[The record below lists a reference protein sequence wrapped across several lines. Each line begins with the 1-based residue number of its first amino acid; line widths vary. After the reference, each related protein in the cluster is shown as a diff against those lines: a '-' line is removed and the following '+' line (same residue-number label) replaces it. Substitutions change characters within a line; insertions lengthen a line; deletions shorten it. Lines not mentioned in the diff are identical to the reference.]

1 MPQAVHV
8 VCPHCDATNR
18 VPRERLGQGAKCGV
32 CHRPL
37 FEGRPLPLDDAARFA
52 KHAERSEI
60 PLLIDFWAAWCGPCK
75 AMAPEFEKAAAAIE
89 PEARLVKVNV
99 DEEPAVA
106 QRFQVRSIPTLVL
119 ALHGR
124 ELARTA
130 GARSEAQLAK
140 WVEAELSRA
149 NAHSM

>member
-1 MPQAVHV
+1 MLQAVHV

-60 PLLIDFWAAWCGPCK
+60 PLLIDFWAAWCGPCR
-75 AMAPEFEKAAAAIE
+75 AMAPVFEAAAKRLE
-89 PEARLVKVNV
+89 PNARLVKV
-99 DEEPAVA
+99 DSDAA
-106 QRFQVRSIPTLVL
+106 ADLAARFSIRSIPTLVL
-119 ALHGR
+119 FHHGR
-124 ELARTA
+124 EVGRTA
-130 GARSEAQLAK
+130 GAMTLDQLIA
-140 WVEAELSRA
+140 WVSR
-149 NAHSM
+149 HSDKLAA